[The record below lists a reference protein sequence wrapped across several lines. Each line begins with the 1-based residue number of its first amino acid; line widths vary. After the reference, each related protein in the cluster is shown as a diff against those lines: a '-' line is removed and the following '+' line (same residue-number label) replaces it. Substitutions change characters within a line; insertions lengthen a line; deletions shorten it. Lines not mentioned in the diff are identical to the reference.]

1 MAPRAY
7 WKGYLRLS
15 LVQCPIVLYPAATER
30 EKIGF
35 HLINKRTDH
44 RIRYLKVDAE
54 TGEAVNDDDVI
65 KAYEISKGKY
75 IEITDEELEAVA
87 LKSRHTIE
95 IDEFVPKKEI
105 DDLYHLRPYYIAPD
119 GDVGKDAFVVIRDV
133 IARMDRVA
141 LGRVV
146 LTSREHVIALEPR
159 DMGLVGMLLRYP
171 YELVDAKEIFADV
184 PDIKIPNDMLA
195 LAEHIVK
202 MKSGHF
208 HPEQFEDQYENALK
222 ELIRKKQKG
231 ERIEPQR
238 LTRPTNVINLMD
250 ALRRS
255 METEGGRQRGRPAS
269 QPTVSK
275 LRRSTKRSNTR
286 KSRAD

>member
-15 LVQCPIVLYPAATER
+15 LVQCPIALYPAATER
-30 EKIGF
+30 DKIRF
-35 HLINKRTDH
+35 HLINKRTGH
-44 RIRYLKVDAE
+44 RIRYVKVDAE
-54 TGEAVNDDDVI
+54 TGKPVNDDDIV

-87 LKSRHTIE
+87 LKSKHVIE
-95 IDEFVPKKEI
+95 IDEFAPKKEI
-105 DDLYHLRPYYIAPD
+105 DDLYHMRPYYIAPD
-119 GDVGKDAFVVIRDV
+119 GDAGVDAFVVIRDV

-159 DMGLVGMLLRYP
+159 DKGLMGMLLRYP
-171 YELVDAKEIFADV
+171 YELADAKDIFADV
-184 PDIKIPNDMLA
+184 PDIKVPNDMIA

-208 HPEQFEDQYENALK
+208 NPERFEDHYENALK
-222 ELIRKKQKG
+222 ALIRKKQKG
-231 ERIEPQR
+231 ERIEPER
-238 LTRPTNVINLMD
+238 LTQPANVINLMD
-250 ALRRS
+250 ALRQS
-255 METEGGRQRGRPAS
+255 LAPEGGRRGRTAS
-269 QPTVSK
+269 QRAASK
-275 LRRSTKRSNTR
+275 ERRPAKRSNSR
-286 KSRAD
+286 KSKAG

>member
-15 LVQCPIVLYPAATER
+15 LVQCPIALYPAATER
-30 EKIGF
+30 DKIRF

-146 LTSREHVIALEPR
+146 LRSREHVIALEPR

-184 PDIKIPNDMLA
+184 PDIKIPNDMFA

-208 HPEQFEDQYENALK
+208 HPEQFEDHYENALK

-269 QPTVSK
+269 QPTASK

-286 KSRAD
+286 KSRAG

>member
-1 MAPRAY
+1 
-7 WKGYLRLS
+7 
-15 LVQCPIVLYPAATER
+15 
-30 EKIGF
+30 
-35 HLINKRTDH
+35 
-44 RIRYLKVDAE
+44 LKVDAE

-184 PDIKIPNDMLA
+184 PDIKIPNDMLVSVRRV
-195 LAEHIVK
+195 LESYESSVIQGWWPD
-202 MKSGHF
+202 SRRGHRCGRARTA
-208 HPEQFEDQYENALK
+208 PVTTAASCD
-222 ELIRKKQKG
+222 IRA
-231 ERIEPQR
+231 I
-238 LTRPTNVINLMD
+238 
-250 ALRRS
+250 
-255 METEGGRQRGRPAS
+255 
-269 QPTVSK
+269 
-275 LRRSTKRSNTR
+275 
-286 KSRAD
+286 

>member
-87 LKSRHTIE
+87 LKVGTLLRSTNSCRRRRSMISIICALTIL
-95 IDEFVPKKEI
+95 PT
-105 DDLYHLRPYYIAPD
+105 D

-133 IARMDRVA
+133 MARMDRVA

-171 YELVDAKEIFADV
+171 YELVDAKEMFADV
-184 PDIKIPNDMLA
+184 PDIKIPNDMFA

-208 HPEQFEDQYENALK
+208 HPEQFEDHYENALK

-231 ERIEPQR
+231 ERIEPER
-238 LTRPTNVINLMD
+238 LAQPTNVINLMD

-269 QPTVSK
+269 QPTASK

-286 KSRAD
+286 KSKAG